1 MDPEKEDT
9 QRILLGKN
17 CCQSESCNKSRNNE
31 IILTDESN
39 EQVDVEESNEHVD
52 EQKEKRIIVD
62 RTPLTQVGTKQNQ
75 FYA

>member
-17 CCQSESCNKSRNNE
+17 CCQSESCTTSRNNE
-31 IILTDESN
+31 IILTD
-39 EQVDVEESNEHVD
+39 ESNEHVD